1 MTADTA
7 DTADTAALARVTE
20 AIEAGEPVAWAELP
34 PARGYEYVL
43 PDSWFALDP
52 SPKRSQREIQRVLDA
67 RIRRFP
73 ELDPHRK
80 TLARLLRAQVNE
92 AVKQDVR
99 RIAMLSEPVDGRLVS
114 ASLLVQYAKG
124 IPTQEDGVYDN
135 DVESLAAFF
144 AVNIPPDQDAGAPR
158 DVGIVA
164 LPQQDVLRV
173 QATTIAVDDR
183 TGAEARGIGVQ
194 YFAPAP
200 GADDVLIL
208 TFNTPNVDMSEPLVL
223 LFDMIAQTFHWTWD

>member
-1 MTADTA
+1 VTAETTD
-7 DTADTAALARVTE
+7 ALARVTA
-20 AIEAGEPVAWAELP
+20 AIEAGEPVAWVELP
-34 PARGYEYVL
+34 PARRYEYVL
-43 PDSWFALDP
+43 PDNWFAIDP

-80 TLARLLRAQVNE
+80 TLARLLRTQVND

-99 RIAMLSEPVDGRLVS
+99 RIALLSEPVDGRLVS
-114 ASLLVQYAKG
+114 ASLLVQLAKG
-124 IPTQEDGVYDN
+124 IPTQEEGVYDN

-144 AVNIPPDQDAGAPR
+144 TVNIPPDQDADAQR
-158 DVGIVA
+158 DVGVVA

-173 QATTIAVDDR
+173 RATTVAVDDR
-183 TGAEARGIGVQ
+183 TGEEVRGAGVQ

-200 GADDVLIL
+200 GTDDVLIL
-208 TFNTPNVDMSEPLVL
+208 TFNTPNVDVAEPLVL
-223 LFDMIAQTFHWTWD
+223 LFDMIAQTFHWVWD